1 MMSMPHEVVLQVI
14 KVFEKLNIPYMIG
27 GSFAS
32 GIYGI
37 PRMTQDADILAD
49 IKLKNIQGLMDLL
62 KDSFYIDNN
71 MIQNAINARS
81 SFNIIHFESMF
92 KIDIFLP
99 KRDLFNDSKFKR
111 RRREKLVEEV
121 EDKVY
126 LTSPED
132 IILTKLDWFQ
142 KGGEVSDRQYKDVLG
157 VIKIQNQRDG
167 LDWNYLEYWA
177 KEINVAD
184 LLERVKKDSYDK

>member
-1 MMSMPHEVVLQVI
+1 MIPKPHEVLLYVI
-14 KVFEKLNIPYMIG
+14 GVFEKLNIPYVIG

-37 PRMTQDADILAD
+37 PRMTNDADILAD
-49 IKLKNIQGLMDLL
+49 IKLNDTQGLIDLL
-62 KDSFYIDNN
+62 KDNFYIDNN
-71 MIQNAINARS
+71 MIQNAINRRS

-99 KRDLFNDSKFKR
+99 KRNPFSDSEFKR
-111 RRREKLVEEV
+111 RRHEKLVEEI

-126 LTSPED
+126 ITSPED
-132 IILTKLDWFQ
+132 IILTKLDWFR

-157 VIKIQNQRDG
+157 VIKIQKNV

-177 KEINVAD
+177 KELNVID
-184 LLERVKKDSYDK
+184 LLERVKKDSYDT